1 MKNERADALVPS
13 FILHPSIRARL
24 APSPT
29 GGLHVGNVRT
39 LMLAWL
45 SARAAGGSVILRVE
59 DLDRARCK
67 PGFAEQMIA
76 DLRWLG
82 FDWDEGPDVG
92 GPHGPYTQSQRQ
104 EHYEA
109 ALLRLTAAGLA
120 YPCVCSR
127 AEAAAAASA
136 PHGPT
141 GPAYPGTCR
150 DRFRHAA
157 EARQVTG
164 REPAWRFDSRR
175 GLEVAWRDAFRPA
188 AAMPS
193 AVDDFVLRRADGMP
207 AYQLAVVVDDLALR
221 VTEVV
226 RGDDLAD
233 STPRQL
239 ALIAALG
246 GTPPVYRHVPLVLD
260 ESGRRLAKRRGATQV
275 AELRRMG
282 VQPERIIGL
291 LAHSAGLAPTP
302 APLPLR
308 PLAASFSWPQVNH
321 EPVRIAK
328 EHLHT

>member
-1 MKNERADALVPS
+1 MVP
-13 FILHPSIRARL
+13 LRARL

-45 SARAAGGSVILRVE
+45 SARAAGGEVVLRVE

-67 PGFAEQMIA
+67 PGYTEQMTA

-92 GPHGPYTQSQRQ
+92 GPHAPYLQSLRDDGYATALQR
-104 EHYEA
+104 
-109 ALLRLTAAGLA
+109 LIGGGWA

-127 AEAAAAASA
+127 AELALAASA
-136 PHGPT
+136 PHGPA

-150 DRFRHAA
+150 DRFRDA
-157 EARQVTG
+157 EQARRESG

-175 GLEVAWRDAFRPA
+175 SPRRPWQDAFRPDA
-188 AAMPS
+188 AQPMD
-193 AVDDFVLRRADGMP
+193 VDDFVLWRADGVP
-207 AYQLAVVVDDLALR
+207 AYQLAVVVDDLAMGI
-221 VTEVV
+221 TEVV

-246 GTPPVYRHVPLVLD
+246 GAAPAYRHVSLVQD
-260 ESGRRLAKRRGATQV
+260 EQGNRLAKRGGATQV
-275 AELRRMG
+275 AELREIG
-282 VQPERIIGL
+282 AQPEQIIGL
-291 LAHSAGLAPTP
+291 LAHSAGVADAPSPVALTSLVHRFTWDRVAREPARISEQSLRALAGGIAVLPTD
-302 APLPLR
+302 R
-308 PLAASFSWPQVNH
+308 
-321 EPVRIAK
+321 
-328 EHLHT
+328 